1 MTKELDILI
10 GRKAHH
16 IRYIHPARAWL
27 LISPS
32 LPSRQVNMA
41 PGQLLNEVFI
51 LLKVIIPSP
60 GYLKGWRIFK
70 MTAVVLRLKSTQELV
85 FKAFKIINAVVALIA
100 SRSDRL
106 TDNNIYGDHNY

>member
-1 MTKELDILI
+1 
-10 GRKAHH
+10 
-16 IRYIHPARAWL
+16 
-27 LISPS
+27 
-32 LPSRQVNMA
+32 
-41 PGQLLNEVFI
+41 
-51 LLKVIIPSP
+51 
-60 GYLKGWRIFK
+60 